1 MKTLF
6 VLLACIS
13 STVSAEEFTLWYS
26 QPAEEWT
33 EALPVGNGRLGAMV
47 FGGTVEERIQL
58 NEETV
63 WAGPPVPQAKEGFR
77 EAVEKSRALW
87 FEGKYAEAQQTI
99 QAVMGRPIEP
109 RSYQT
114 LGDLYLRME
123 TGEQPTVS
131 PLSIQGWKRGP
142 ELTGV
147 DTSQL
152 AETFDDNGWP
162 SALSLDVPPEKTVVF
177 RTRFN
182 LTAQQIEKGLARL
195 EFQPIN
201 DRGIIYLNGKELGR
215 TAIWNRPYAFNA
227 SRLLREGPNVLAVSV
242 TNYSGHGH
250 MAGQVRL
257 VQQQQIPVEDYR
269 RQLCLDTAIATTRF
283 VYEGVHYT
291 REVFSSP
298 ADNILVIRVVG
309 DKPGKLNLKA
319 ALERPA
325 DFTTAAAGP
334 DAIEMY
340 GQAQHEGRQQGVKWH
355 CLLKVQTEG
364 GRVRSDKNQLV
375 IENADSATFYLAAAT
390 DYNLKDPA
398 KPLPRDRRQVCRQQV
413 KAACSKPYEQLK
425 AEHIAEHQRLF
436 RRCLLDLTGPDC
448 SEKPTDARLQAVKD
462 GADDPGLTAL
472 YFHFGRYLL
481 ISSSRPGC
489 MPANLQGIWND
500 MIAAPWDCDYH
511 ININIQMNY
520 WPAEV
525 TNLSECHTPFLEFV
539 ERLVPNGRQTARRLY
554 GARGFC
560 ASFTTDAWLYTD
572 PFGNVQY
579 GLWPHGGGWASQH
592 FMEHYRFTQD
602 KDFLRE
608 RAYPL
613 LKEAALFYLDYLTPH
628 PQTGLLTAGPE
639 TSPENLYLSSTKE
652 KIAVSMGPSMGQQI
666 IWDVFS
672 NTLEAA
678 KILGIQDEFTRRV
691 QTALEKLAPT
701 QIGPDGRLMEWALPF
716 EEAEPGHRH
725 MSHLFGLHPG
735 RQYNLYDHPEIT
747 EAVKK
752 TIEYRLTHGGGH
764 TGWSRAWMI
773 LFWSRLHEPQKAYEN
788 LQALLAKSTLPNLFD
803 NHPPFQIDGNFGG
816 TAAVAEMLLQSHI
829 RTPDRKVLI
838 ELLPALPAQWPQ
850 GRIQG
855 LRARGGFEIDL
866 AWKEHRLEKAVV
878 RAAADNA
885 CRIRYKDKILD
896 RTVQA
901 GASIVLTPEDFE

>member
-6 VLLACIS
+6 VLLVCIN
-13 STVSAEEFTLWYS
+13 STVSAEERTLWYS

-77 EAVEKSRALW
+77 EAVEKTRVLW

-99 QAVMGRPIEP
+99 QSVMGSPIEP

-114 LGDLYLRME
+114 LGDLYLRMD
-123 TGEQPTVS
+123 TQKQPTEP

-147 DTSQL
+147 DVSQL
-152 AETFDDNGWP
+152 AETFDDTGWP
-162 SALSLDVPPEKTVVF
+162 AASSLEVPEGKTVVF
-177 RTRFN
+177 RARFH
-182 LTAQQIEKGLARL
+182 LTAQQIEKGLTRL
-195 EFQPIN
+195 ALEPI
-201 DRGIIYLNGKELGR
+201 DDKGIVYLNGKELGR
-215 TAIWNRPYAFNA
+215 TAIWNKSYAFNA
-227 SRLLREGPNVLAVSV
+227 SRLLREGRNVLAVAV
-242 TNYSGHGH
+242 TNYYGQGC
-250 MAGQVRL
+250 MAAGVRL
-257 VQQQQIPVEDYR
+257 IQQQQIPVEGYR
-269 RQLCLDTAIATTRF
+269 RQLDLDTAIATTRF

-364 GRVRSDKNQLV
+364 GRVRSDNNQLV

-413 KAACSKPYEQLK
+413 KSACSKPYEQLK

-448 SEKPTDARLQAVKD
+448 TEKPTDVRLEAVKD

-539 ERLVPNGRQTARRLY
+539 ERLAPNGRQTARRLY

-639 TSPENLYLSSTKE
+639 TSPENLYLSSTRE

-678 KILGIQDEFTRRV
+678 EILGIQDEFTRRV

-735 RQYNLYDHPEIT
+735 RQYNIYDHPEIM

-752 TIEYRLTHGGGH
+752 TIEYRLAHGGGH

-829 RTPDRKVLI
+829 RTPDGKVLI
-838 ELLPALPAQWPQ
+838 ELLPALPAQWQQ

-866 AWKEHRLEKAVV
+866 AWKEHRLERAVV

-885 CRIRYKDKILD
+885 CRIRYKEKMLD
-896 RTVQA
+896 RTVKA